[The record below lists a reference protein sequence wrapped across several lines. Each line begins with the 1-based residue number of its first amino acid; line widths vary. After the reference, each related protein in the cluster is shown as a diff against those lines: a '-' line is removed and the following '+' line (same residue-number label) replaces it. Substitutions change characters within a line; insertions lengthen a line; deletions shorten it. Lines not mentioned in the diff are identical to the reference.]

1 MASPI
6 DRTAARAAFDAYV
19 APYDTA
25 NPRIALKV
33 DHTLRV
39 AELCDRVAASLGMD
53 EGDRDLAW
61 LCGLLHDIGRF
72 EQVRRWN
79 TFSDARSCS
88 HAVLGI
94 EVLFGE
100 GAEGGSA
107 GGLLHDIGRF
117 EQVRRWDTFSDAR
130 SCSHAVLG
138 IEVLFGEGAEGG
150 SADGSQGRLEAFAQL
165 DEADRD
171 LLRTAVATHSD
182 FRLPEDLDNRTRQF
196 CDLLRDADKIDI
208 LKAVCTEPMEAILGV
223 PEEELLASPLTP
235 AVEETFYA
243 HRTVLRAE
251 RRAPADF
258 LLGFACFAFELVYP
272 ESRRVA
278 GEQGYLFELFD
289 RPFTNEETARRMAAA
304 REHLREWMGLA
315 G

>member
-1 MASPI
+1 MTSPI

-19 APYDTA
+19 APYDAA

-39 AELCDRVAASLGMD
+39 AELCDRIAANLGMD
-53 EGDRDLAW
+53 GSDRDLAW
-61 LCGLLHDIGRF
+61 LC
-72 EQVRRWN
+72 
-79 TFSDARSCS
+79 
-88 HAVLGI
+88 
-94 EVLFGE
+94 
-100 GAEGGSA
+100 
-107 GGLLHDIGRF
+107 GLLHDIGRF

-130 SCSHAVLG
+130 SCSHAALG
-138 IEVLFGEGAEGG
+138 IEVLLGETAEGG
-150 SADGSQGRLEAFAQL
+150 RGQLEAFAQL

-171 LLRTAVATHSD
+171 LLGTAVATHSD
-182 FRLPEDLDNRTRQF
+182 FRLPEGLNERTRQF

-208 LKAVCTEPMEAILGV
+208 LKAVCTEPVEAILGV

-251 RRAPADF
+251 RRVPADF

-272 ESRRVA
+272 ESRRIA
-278 GEQGYLFELFD
+278 GEQGHLFELFD
-289 RPFTNEETARRMAAA
+289 RPFTNEETGRRMAAA

>member
-6 DRTAARAAFDAYV
+6 DRTAARTAFDAYV
-19 APYDTA
+19 APYDAA

-39 AELCDRVAASLGMD
+39 AELCDRVAASLGMG

-61 LCGLLHDIGRF
+61 LC
-72 EQVRRWN
+72 
-79 TFSDARSCS
+79 
-88 HAVLGI
+88 
-94 EVLFGE
+94 
-100 GAEGGSA
+100 
-107 GGLLHDIGRF
+107 GLLHDIGRF

-130 SCSHAVLG
+130 SCSHAALG
-138 IEVLFGEGAEGG
+138 IEVLFGETAEGG
-150 SADGSQGRLEAFAQL
+150 RGQLEAFAQL
-165 DEADRD
+165 GEADRD

-182 FRLPEDLDNRTRQF
+182 FRLPEGLNERTRQF

-235 AVEETFYA
+235 TVEETFYA

-251 RRAPADF
+251 RRVPADF

-272 ESRRVA
+272 ESRRIA

-289 RPFTNEETARRMAAA
+289 RPFTNEETARRMVAA
-304 REHLREWMGLA
+304 RAHLQEWMGLA
-315 G
+315 E

>member
-1 MASPI
+1 MLPSI
-6 DRTAARAAFDAYV
+6 DRVRARAAFDAYV
-19 APYDTA
+19 APYDAA

-39 AELCDRVAASLGMD
+39 AELCDRIAASLEMGD
-53 EGDRDLAW
+53 SDRDLAW

-88 HAVLGI
+88 HAALGV

-100 GAEGGSA
+100 DGGAAPQAPTGG
-107 GGLLHDIGRF
+107 DR
-117 EQVRRWDTFSDAR
+117 
-130 SCSHAVLG
+130 
-138 IEVLFGEGAEGG
+138 
-150 SADGSQGRLEAFAQL
+150 GRLERFAEL
-165 DEADRD
+165 DDPDRE

-182 FRLPEDLDNRTRQF
+182 FRLPGELDARTRRF

-208 LKAVCTEPMEAILGV
+208 LKAVCTEPVEAIFGV
-223 PEEELLASPLTP
+223 SEEELLASPLTP

-243 HRTVLRAE
+243 HRTVLRAD
-251 RRAPADF
+251 RRVPADF

-278 GEQGYLFELFD
+278 GEQGHLFELFD
-289 RPFTNEETARRMAAA
+289 RPFANEETARRMAAA
-304 REHLREWMGLA
+304 REHLREWMGQA

>member
-19 APYDTA
+19 APYDAA

-39 AELCDRVAASLGMD
+39 AELCDRIAASLGMN
-53 EGDRDLAW
+53 ERDRDLAW
-61 LCGLLHDIGRF
+61 LC
-72 EQVRRWN
+72 
-79 TFSDARSCS
+79 
-88 HAVLGI
+88 
-94 EVLFGE
+94 
-100 GAEGGSA
+100 
-107 GGLLHDIGRF
+107 GLLHDIGRF

-130 SCSHAVLG
+130 SCSHAALG
-138 IEVLFGEGAEGG
+138 IEVLFGETAEGHRG
-150 SADGSQGRLEAFAQL
+150 QLEAFAQL

-182 FRLPEDLDNRTRQF
+182 FRLPEGLNERTRQF

-208 LKAVCTEPMEAILGV
+208 LKAVCTEPVEAIFGV

-251 RRAPADF
+251 RRVPADF

-272 ESRRVA
+272 ESRRIA

-289 RPFTNEETARRMAAA
+289 RPFTNEETARRMVAA
-304 REHLREWMGLA
+304 RAHLQEWMGLT